1 MRLDAVHHVS
11 DQFVY
16 IFKLISILVQFC
28 KLHLSASSMVTHS
41 PDLRSQ
47 AKRWPQSE
55 PDKMK
60 SFPHQA
66 ASCAGNENLP
76 QNRCNLD
83 HCPRVPVPG

>member
-16 IFKLISILVQFC
+16 IFELISNFC
-28 KLHLSASSMVTHS
+28 QLHLSASSMVTHS